1 MTYIT
6 VKKLADELEISKQ
19 AIHKRIK
26 QLPPALKPELIKG
39 AYRLSDQTANF
50 IRDSVQ
56 PTTSDNQPDNIES
69 HTKQSNGVSTKNITY
84 QPTTDNQFIVE
95 ESFTDDYIKSV
106 IEEVVVKTF
115 NSNELTTLH
124 QVNEKSTTDNQP
136 ANEKVD
142 ALKEIIEDLKKDKS
156 KLYNQLTEQNERLKE
171 ANKNLDQQQQ
181 LALKMK
187 LQNNKLKLQVEE
199 YEDVKETSAKRKWW
213 QFFK

>member
-26 QLPPALKPELIKG
+26 QLPPELKPELIKG